1 MAGVLYTMVSYIQYV
16 PMHSDT
22 SVHVLQWTTLS
33 KTVNMHY
40 YSVVPRMEEVVVKH
54 PNLEI
59 VPPIRAKIVGEKHKL
74 VFLVVVI
81 CYIPSGG

>member
-1 MAGVLYTMVSYIQYV
+1 MYGQYRQGANIMSIVGRLSTLWIVHYGRCHTKYVAVLC
-16 PMHSDT
+16 PEWKKWW
-22 SVHVLQWTTLS
+22 L
-33 KTVNMHY
+33 
-40 YSVVPRMEEVVVKH
+40 KH

-81 CYIPSGG
+81 CYLVVVNWL